1 MIMEKVSITSRTST
15 WFETKIRYEKMMEDG
30 LQKRVT
36 ELYVVDAMSFTEAE
50 SMIIE
55 EMSSYISGEMTIQT
69 ISRASYSEI
78 FLSNV
83 EADDKWYKAKL
94 QFNDIDEK
102 TEKEKHSYVNYL
114 VNAGNIEATRKHIDE
129 AMKTSMIPYVVKS
142 ISETS
147 IMDVFKHKL

>member
-1 MIMEKVSITSRTST
+1 
-15 WFETKIRYEKMMEDG
+15 
-30 LQKRVT
+30 QKRVT

-114 VNAGNIEATRKHIDE
+114 VNAGNIEAARKHIDE

>member
-1 MIMEKVSITSRTST
+1 MTSRTST

-114 VNAGNIEATRKHIDE
+114 VNAGNIEAARKHIDE

>member
-114 VNAGNIEATRKHIDE
+114 VNAGNIEAARKHIDE

>member
-1 MIMEKVSITSRTST
+1 MEETSITSRTST

-114 VNAGNIEATRKHIDE
+114 VNAGNIEAARKHIDE